1 MFSGGSNVTLE
12 GSRDPQWGWVN
23 SHGQQVGETL
33 LFTGRCVLIKA
44 YQWWDVM
51 QELDLQVNRPRGWG
65 FQKIT
70 DGEIKYM
77 KLWQVSV
84 GVVRPVLQSDLTP
97 TSFSP

>member
-1 MFSGGSNVTLE
+1 
-12 GSRDPQWGWVN
+12 
-23 SHGQQVGETL
+23 
-33 LFTGRCVLIKA
+33 
-44 YQWWDVM
+44 M